1 MCPHR
6 CAPPQ
11 PPGAAS
17 VAPETATEIPQLPSA
32 SASHFSPS
40 AGETIRTSMG
50 GPPTPESETP
60 ASDPPAAPA
69 PPDWS
74 TGPQATANMAAQT
87 LARTN
92 RTDPTLGPGGR
103 NGSASRS
110 LGRHMACPAAE
121 EVYSERAF
129 ATVRVWNATHRRES
143 KNETEAWGCVLRRSD
158 GLGSR
163 GL

>member
-1 MCPHR
+1 
-6 CAPPQ
+6 
-11 PPGAAS
+11 
-17 VAPETATEIPQLPSA
+17 
-32 SASHFSPS
+32 
-40 AGETIRTSMG
+40 MG

-103 NGSASRS
+103 IGSASRS
-110 LGRHMACPAAE
+110 LGRHMACPAAK
-121 EVYSERAF
+121 EVYSEAAF
-129 ATVRVWNATHRRES
+129 ATGRVWNATHRREQ
-143 KNETEAWGCVLRRSD
+143 NETQAWDSVLRRSA
-158 GLGSR
+158 
-163 GL
+163 

>member
-11 PPGAAS
+11 RPGAAS
-17 VAPETATEIPQLPSA
+17 VAPETATEIPQLPCA

-50 GPPTPESETP
+50 APPTPESETP

-69 PPDWS
+69 PLDWS

-92 RTDPTLGPGGR
+92 RTDPTLGPGGH

-121 EVYSERAF
+121 EVYSEPAF
-129 ATVRVWNATHRRES
+129 ATGTQLIEGSQKMRPRPGTACFVA
-143 KNETEAWGCVLRRSD
+143 VLV
-158 GLGSR
+158 L
-163 GL
+163 LLA